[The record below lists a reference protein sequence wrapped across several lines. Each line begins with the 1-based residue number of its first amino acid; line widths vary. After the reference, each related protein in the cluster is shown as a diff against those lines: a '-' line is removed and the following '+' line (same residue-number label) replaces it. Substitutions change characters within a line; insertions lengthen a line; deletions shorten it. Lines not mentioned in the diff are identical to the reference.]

1 MSKLRKQLEKKVIN
15 NIKEMSDIAFATL
28 CTDALGCMRCPLADG
43 NCEMYLQKTECK
55 TKLYE
60 ALKK

>member
-15 NIKEMSDIAFATL
+15 NIKEMSDIAFVEV
-28 CTDALGCMRCPLADG
+28 CTKALPCMMCPLG
-43 NCEMYLQKTECK
+43 NEQCEMYLQKTECK
-55 TKLYE
+55 AKLYE